1 MKTSKEKC
9 RTQLARADSRSR
21 ALCLGKS
28 YPYVLPESGT
38 RLEETSYE
46 GERQH
51 FVWPYGG
58 RMSST
63 AGKGVPYLCASHRKV
78 TVQISLAQSC

>member
-9 RTQLARADSRSR
+9 RTQLVWAGSRSR

-38 RLEETSYE
+38 GLEETPYE

-51 FVWPYGG
+51 FVQSYGG

-63 AGKGVPYLCASHRKV
+63 EGKGVLY
-78 TVQISLAQSC
+78 